1 MELANLKALTHEH
14 VGTETSMRT
23 VQTASYP
30 VNNSSFTDYPALSNE
45 KTMHFKFLVTIWGG
59 KSRKAEQSKDHIG

>member
-1 MELANLKALTHEH
+1 VELANIKATTHEH
-14 VGTETSMRT
+14 ADTETLTRT
-23 VQTASYP
+23 VHTASYL

-45 KTMHFKFLVTIWGG
+45 KTMHFKLLVTIWGG